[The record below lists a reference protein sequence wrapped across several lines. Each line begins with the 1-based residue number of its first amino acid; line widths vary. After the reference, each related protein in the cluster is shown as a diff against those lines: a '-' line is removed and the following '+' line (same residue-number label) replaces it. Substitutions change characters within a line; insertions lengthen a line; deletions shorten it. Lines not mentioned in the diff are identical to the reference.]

1 MASQPEDTKTKQLF
15 DDEEKT
21 IIGEAMKTY
30 AEKVAR
36 KASSDAP
43 KTIKELWRA
52 ELHKIE
58 ALTRKVL
65 S

>member
-1 MASQPEDTKTKQLF
+1 MAAQAEDKQTKQLF
-15 DDEEKT
+15 DDEEKLMLS
-21 IIGEAMKTY
+21 EALKTY
-30 AEKVAR
+30 SEKVAR

-52 ELHKIE
+52 ELSKIE
-58 ALTRKVL
+58 NLARKVL

>member
-1 MASQPEDTKTKQLF
+1 MAVQQEDNKAKELF
-15 DDEEKT
+15 NDEEKQMM
-21 IIGEAMKTY
+21 GEALKTHL
-30 AEKVAR
+30 EKVAR

-52 ELHKIE
+52 EISKIE
-58 ALTRKVL
+58 ALARKVL